1 MKFRVWGAIVLGLLS
16 FTGLAV
22 GSRPGSAAGQK
33 ILIKTEDG
41 VPVVYN
47 PKKPAPPAGGPSSLT
62 LKHDLTIGRELGDE
76 NYMFSELRSV
86 QVDDQENIYALDMK
100 EIKVRVYD
108 KSGKHLRTFGNKGK
122 GPGEIDTPL
131 RMEMTPEKN
140 LVIEDFAS
148 AKFVFFSLEGAC
160 VKEIPLG
167 KYQFLIRFKFNSQ
180 GNIYADARTYDETKS
195 VSELIKF
202 SPDFKPLATVASFEA
217 STRRAPRALTAF
229 SPAFSLQ
236 VTGKDNLI
244 WTITQTDKYEFT
256 VMNADGKTIRRI
268 VKDYDPIKITG
279 AIKDK
284 LIEDSFG
291 EQGIPAGYTFDVPSH
306 LPAVYYFIID
316 DQDRLFVRTYEFEEK
331 GDGPWFYY
339 DVFDAEGRHVTR
351 FCLPEREMIFV
362 SKKNK
367 LYCMVQESEEGIPQV
382 KRYDMT
388 WK

>member
-1 MKFRVWGAIVLGLLS
+1 MKVRSFGMIVLGLFS
-16 FTGLAV
+16 IVGLAV

-33 ILIKTEDG
+33 IVTRTEDG

-47 PKKPAPPAGGPSSLT
+47 PKKPAPPAGVPSSLV
-62 LKHDLTIGRELGDE
+62 LKHDFTIGRESGDE

-108 KSGKHLRTFGNKGK
+108 KSGKHLRTFGKKGK

-131 RMEMTPEKN
+131 RMEMTPGKN

-148 AKFVFFSLEGAC
+148 AKFVFFSLDGAC

-167 KYQFLIRFKFNSQ
+167 KYQFLIRFKFNSH
-180 GNIYADARTYDETKS
+180 GNIYADARTFDETKS

-202 SPDFKPLATVASFEA
+202 SPDFKPLATVASFEEK
-217 STRRAPRALTAF
+217 RAPRVMSPF
-229 SPAFSLQ
+229 SSAFSLQ
-236 VTGKDNLI
+236 VTAEDNLI
-244 WTITQTDKYEFT
+244 WTIGQTDKYEFT

-268 VKDYDPIKITG
+268 VKDYDPVKVTG
-279 AIKDK
+279 AVKDR
-284 LIEDSFG
+284 LLQDYG
-291 EQGIPAGYTFDVPSH
+291 EGDIPPGYTVQVPSH
-306 LPAVYYFIID
+306 LPALYYFIID
-316 DQDRLFVRTYEFEEK
+316 DHDRLIVRTYEFEEK
-331 GDGPWFYY
+331 ADGPWLYY
-339 DVFDAEGRHVTR
+339 DVFDADGRYITR
-351 FCLPEREMIFV
+351 FCLPEREMAFI